1 MSSFVDKCWN
11 TISCIEYSNSYNE
24 PEFYQKF
31 NMAIS
36 ILTRRARN
44 NDDSEFTDK
53 ELAVLE
59 YVFGIIEIYR

>member
-1 MSSFVDKCWN
+1 
-11 TISCIEYSNSYNE
+11 
-24 PEFYQKF
+24 
-31 NMAIS
+31 MAIS

-59 YVFGIIEIYR
+59 YVFGIIEIYGWYNETKSYNY